1 MKVLRLSYKPG
12 LVFAGFLSDILF
24 FLQPLAAAIIARE
37 IFNKLE
43 GVAGWNIGVNIWVLV
58 LLVLPLTLT
67 MRLVGDFV
75 FIFTMWVFI
84 LASRILIRRNML
96 LGIFKKPGAVALPD
110 SPGEA
115 VSRFR
120 GDIEE
125 VMWFVYHLTSFFSLG
140 VFTGISFYLM
150 GDINW
155 KVTAFVSIPFLFMM
169 ILVFFTNQLRLQQLK
184 IMYSIILVRLIERE
198 K

>member
-1 MKVLRLSYKPG
+1 MKVLRLSWRLIRYKPG
-12 LVFAGFLSDILF
+12 LVFAGFLSDVLF
-24 FLQPLAAAIIARE
+24 FLQPLAAAIIIRE

-43 GVAGWNIGVNIWVLV
+43 GVAGWNIDVNIWILI
-58 LLVLPLTLT
+58 LLVLPLTLS

-84 LASRILIRRNML
+84 LASRVLIRKNIL

-120 GDIEE
+120 GDIE
-125 VMWFVYHLTSFFSLG
+125 
-140 VFTGISFYLM
+140 
-150 GDINW
+150 
-155 KVTAFVSIPFLFMM
+155 
-169 ILVFFTNQLRLQQLK
+169 
-184 IMYSIILVRLIERE
+184 
-198 K
+198 